1 MTSRSTERFRRWA
14 HIVLRRH
21 QLQTIFICGTH
32 NALIIIYCHSHQP
45 LAFSQQQIYW
55 IEPNG
60 SDAASHSCGMSHC
73 DWIAHANTENCGAY
87 WWPKSEQHSLSFA
100 KWKLIVNIESNAH
113 FMLPLSASHQRAK
126 QWKPTEMKQKKNIYQ
141 IGCGEQWIEC
151 SVIMQNCI
159 HKIKC
164 HTHTQARMIMG
175 DRRHARRVP
184 SRQFIAIE
192 DAHIFFLPF
201 ISSSHYRVVRTRHT
215 DAWRHVR
222 HRTYVRHQLH
232 SGGGGDGDGNI
243 AGSIE

>member
-1 MTSRSTERFRRWA
+1 MPFMRHESLRLNRSRKHWELWCVLVTEIR
-14 HIVLRRH
+14 
-21 QLQTIFICGTH
+21 T
-32 NALIIIYCHSHQP
+32 AL
-45 LAFSQQQIYW
+45 SQFCKMEINRQHW
-55 IEPNG
+55 IG
-60 SDAASHSCGMSHC
+60 RTL
-73 DWIAHANTENCGAY
+73 HA
-87 WWPKSEQHSLSFA
+87 PSQH
-100 KWKLIVNIESNAH
+100 
-113 FMLPLSASHQRAK
+113 HQRAK